1 MTKCSAKHFIIT
13 TLISFTLNHNT
24 KFVHTHLK
32 ANKKYFFIKRVSDV
46 AKCQL
51 FDIPYADIEQR
62 YKSKTSVVL
71 LIMIDTN
78 LSLRFS
84 FKCLDRLYPPNPCW
98 PSLPKNRKVTG
109 KNSTLL
115 YLWIKNILDLQSF
128 EKCNSSYEMLGGI
141 EFSQIDYI
149 ILFNLH

>member
-1 MTKCSAKHFIIT
+1 MTKCVAKHFIIT

-62 YKSKTSVVL
+62 YKSKTSVVV

-109 KNSTLL
+109 KIFTLL

-128 EKCNSSYEMLGGI
+128 EKCNSYYEILGGI
-141 EFSQIDYI
+141 EFNQIDYI